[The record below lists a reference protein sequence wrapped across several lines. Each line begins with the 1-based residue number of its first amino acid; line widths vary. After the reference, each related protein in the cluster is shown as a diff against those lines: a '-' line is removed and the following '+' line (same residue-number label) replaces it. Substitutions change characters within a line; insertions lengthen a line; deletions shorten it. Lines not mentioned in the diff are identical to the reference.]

1 MGLIRTLCW
10 GLLRRTLFW
19 FLWSAPVAT
28 QPESKPRPP
37 RRPTLCYC
45 QGTIPND
52 VLAVMRLSW
61 YRHGRVRH
69 VEEASLMESEDSFT
83 VLAHILSEAL
93 CQGVDV
99 TMISAYPA
107 DELGLF
113 DA

>member
-10 GLLRRTLFW
+10 GLLRRAFLW

-28 QPESKPRPP
+28 QSESKPRPP

-45 QGTIPND
+45 QGTIPDD

-69 VEEASLMESEDSFT
+69 VEEASLAESDDALL
-83 VLAHILSEAL
+83 VLQHILSEAL
-93 CQGVDV
+93 EQGVDV
-99 TMISAYPA
+99 TMICAYAPE
-107 DELGLF
+107 DIGITV
-113 DA
+113 

>member
-10 GLLRRTLFW
+10 GLLRRALFW

-28 QPESKPRPP
+28 QSESKPRPP

-61 YRHGRVRH
+61 YSHGRVRH
-69 VEEASLMESEDSFT
+69 VEEASLAESSDALL
-83 VLAHILSEAL
+83 VLRHILSEAL
-93 CQGVDV
+93 EQGVDV
-99 TMISAYPA
+99 TMICAYDPKDIGITA
-107 DELGLF
+107 
-113 DA
+113 